1 MRIVLDCF
9 CLIICYFLE
18 ILNLNRPF
26 AVCNR
31 YFWDL
36 SLKIYSLP
44 TFNMLF
50 QFVRTKFFKSK
61 LLACL
66 PESWSRGQLMQKAYY
81 NWTAEVHKN
90 QSSLISPSL
99 LLFKCSIP
107 IPVSGFKK
115 IRLEQYLAKAL
126 RAEVIAHQGG
136 YAFKGFFFLLL
147 TFRQ

>member
-36 SLKIYSLP
+36 SLKIYSLA

-90 QSSLISPSL
+90 QSSLISPS
-99 LLFKCSIP
+99 CSYSNVQFRSRY
-107 IPVSGFKK
+107 PVSKK